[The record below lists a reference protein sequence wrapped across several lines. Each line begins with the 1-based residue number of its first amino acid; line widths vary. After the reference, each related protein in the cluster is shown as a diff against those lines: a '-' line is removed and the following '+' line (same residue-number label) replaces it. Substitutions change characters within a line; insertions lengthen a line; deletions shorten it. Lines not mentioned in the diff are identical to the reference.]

1 MSVFDKYY
9 VETMQERYAQ
19 FDGRARRSEFWY
31 LYLFYVLI
39 TFGAAFLM
47 SMVAR
52 PNIAFPLAG
61 LVALA
66 HFLPI
71 LSAIVR
77 RLHDT
82 NRSGWWFLVSFI
94 PAIGTIILIVFLA
107 QDSDEF
113 ENDWGPN
120 PKDEDYF

>member
-1 MSVFDKYY
+1 
-9 VETMQERYAQ
+9 MQERYAD
-19 FDGRARRSEFWY
+19 FHGRATRSEFWY
-31 LYLFYVLI
+31 LYLFYVIIIL
-39 TFGAAFLM
+39 G
-47 SMVAR
+47 SS
-52 PNIAFPLAG
+52 IAFNMVSPRIALPLVMI
-61 LVALA
+61 L
-66 HFLPI
+66 FLGHAIPI
-71 LSAIVR
+71 LAAVVR

-94 PAIGTIILIVFLA
+94 PLVGTIILIVFLA

>member
-9 VETMQERYAQ
+9 METMQERYAD
-19 FDGRARRSEFWY
+19 FHGRATRSEFWY
-31 LYLFYVLI
+31 LYLFYVIIIL
-39 TFGAAFLM
+39 G
-47 SMVAR
+47 SS
-52 PNIAFPLAG
+52 IAFNMVSPRIALPLVMI
-61 LVALA
+61 L
-66 HFLPI
+66 FLGHAIPI
-71 LSAIVR
+71 LAAVVR

-94 PAIGTIILIVFLA
+94 PLVGTIILIVFLA